1 MDKAL
6 ALALILSILFSIALM
21 YLTIEIPIIIHK
33 ILLNFFPDVSPPSDF
48 SKMHET
54 INYLRPYGYTIFVL
68 VFILV
73 IVGFLMKSKIITL
86 ASAITIYLP
95 IFGYFAFTMFFLA
108 GIGILRI
115 SMIPILDIDPGIL
128 SLGSILYIPYELAV
142 YISYILF
149 GVDISMSLSFLIMFS
164 GLTIFTYGSLTWL
177 YGKFIGK
184 RVIDFWAYKFSRHPQ
199 YVGYIIWSYGLLT
212 ITWSYGLVAPVS
224 GFVYP
229 RGGEIPRPVFL
240 WLISIFIIVALAI
253 YEEIKMIETYG
264 EEYLRYRKKTPFLIH
279 IPIVNRLIT
288 KFNRIIIKKDFPE
301 RYRETWILIIYFAII
316 IIISFILQHYSLE

>member
-1 MDKAL
+1 MDKSL
-6 ALALILSILFSIALM
+6 VLALILSILFSIAFI

-33 ILLNFFPDVSPPSDF
+33 ILVNFFPDIFLLSDF
-48 SKMHET
+48 SKMYET
-54 INYLRPYGYTIFVL
+54 INHLRPYGYTIFVL

-73 IVGFLMKSKIITL
+73 IVGFLIKSKIITL
-86 ASAITIYLP
+86 ASAIAIYLP

-115 SMIPILDIDPGIL
+115 FMIPILDIDPGIL
-128 SLGSILYIPYELAV
+128 RLGSILYIPYTLAV
-142 YISYILF
+142 YMSNILF
-149 GVDISMSLSFLIMFS
+149 GVDISTPLSFLIMFS

-177 YGKFIGK
+177 YGKFIGR

-199 YVGYIIWSYGLLT
+199 YLGYIIWSYGLLT
-212 ITWSYGLVAPVS
+212 LVS
-224 GFVYP
+224 GFIYP

-240 WLISIFIIVALAI
+240 WLVSIFIIVALAI
-253 YEEIKMIETYG
+253 YEEIKMIKTYG
-264 EEYLRYRKKTPFLIH
+264 EEYLRYREKTPFLIC
-279 IPIVNRLIT
+279 IPIVNRLIA
-288 KFNRIIIKKDFPE
+288 KFNRIIIKKDFTE